1 MLATSDLSP
10 LDGLVKLESLDFR
23 INGLTSVTL
32 PPNLPGLRSL
42 SLDFEYYLTNLVIPA
57 PINLGQLDI
66 GGFPREQVVV
76 VGFWISPPTLS
87 PQHATIAFRGA
98 PGRRVHIQ
106 RSTDFRHWETLET
119 VFLNEE
125 GNFSYS
131 AVRNADSEF
140 YRITSAQ
147 LRERFGSYFP
157 REECAYISR

>member
-76 VGFWISPPTLS
+76 VGFWISPPDLVAS
-87 PQHATIAFRGA
+87 ARNYCVS
-98 PGRRVHIQ
+98 GR
-106 RSTDFRHWETLET
+106 S
-119 VFLNEE
+119 
-125 GNFSYS
+125 G
-131 AVRNADSEF
+131 
-140 YRITSAQ
+140 
-147 LRERFGSYFP
+147 
-157 REECAYISR
+157 